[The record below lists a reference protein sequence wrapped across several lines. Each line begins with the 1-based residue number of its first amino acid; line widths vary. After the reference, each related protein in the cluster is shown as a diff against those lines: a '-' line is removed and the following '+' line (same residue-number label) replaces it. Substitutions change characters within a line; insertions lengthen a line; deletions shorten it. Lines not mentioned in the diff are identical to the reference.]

1 LKFTYKALL
10 LGPEGRPLPSP
21 DEVVQNCQGLFEI
34 PEVYML
40 ILEVDTPILDV

>member
-1 LKFTYKALL
+1 LKFTDQILL

-34 PEVYML
+34 PEVYIV
-40 ILEVDTPILDV
+40 ILEVYTSNPEV